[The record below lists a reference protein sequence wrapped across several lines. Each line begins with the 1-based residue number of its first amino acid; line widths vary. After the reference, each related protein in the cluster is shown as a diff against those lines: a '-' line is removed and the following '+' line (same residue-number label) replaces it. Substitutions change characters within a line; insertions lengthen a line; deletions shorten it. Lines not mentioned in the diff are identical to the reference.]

1 MRSGGAP
8 RGGTL
13 RNFHRPIE
21 NSSLPASVPG
31 TLFDQTRVNFFEE
44 ARDGGG
50 YRGTNLQE
58 SLGNGIH
65 RFDIGKSGALEDVDV
80 VERAAIDVGERQE
93 GERDVILRVKAE
105 VVAQIG
111 NVRAEIAVRQHH
123 ALGLAGSARGVDDG
137 GKLARENL

>member
-21 NSSLPASVPG
+21 NSSLHASVPG
-31 TLFDQTRVNFFEE
+31 TLFDQTRVDFFEE

-58 SLGNGIH
+58 NLGDGIN
-65 RFDIGKSGALEDVDV
+65 RFDGGESSALEEVDV
-80 VERAAIDVGERQE
+80 VERAAIDVGERE
-93 GERDVILRVKAE
+93 KGKRDVVLRIQA
-105 VVAQIG
+105 
-111 NVRAEIAVRQHH
+111 
-123 ALGLAGSARGVDDG
+123 
-137 GKLARENL
+137 